1 VKIKLFLSAV
11 LLPNRYDSVRFCCV
25 QTGGMLWCCGG
36 EACQRSKWREC
47 VRNVDWRSH
56 QFLGIHVWSANITVE
71 THQQTYEQFWSN
83 IAPRM
88 VRTVHDWGFHKFL
101 LHNKLDRQCCTVA
114 FADIN
119 L

>member
-1 VKIKLFLSAV
+1 MILSVSAV
-11 LLPNRYDSVRFCCV
+11 FRLEECYDAVEVKHASV
-25 QTGGMLWCCGG
+25 QSG
-36 EACQRSKWREC
+36 E
-47 VRNVDWRSH
+47 NVYVTWTEDPTN
-56 QFLGIHVWSANITVE
+56 LGIHVWSANITVE

-119 L
+119 LRLHKWHR